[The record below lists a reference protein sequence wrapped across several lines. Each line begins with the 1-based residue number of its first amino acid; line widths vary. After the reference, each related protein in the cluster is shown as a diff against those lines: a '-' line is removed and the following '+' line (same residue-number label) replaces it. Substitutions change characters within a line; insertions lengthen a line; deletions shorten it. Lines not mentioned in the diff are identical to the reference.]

1 MQFFIFGV
9 PLILLVSKTRFAGV
23 VTWIVI
29 LLANIGIIGWL
40 AIGKG
45 VTSLQSQYATL
56 SGPGMF
62 AGNHL
67 VSQFFFS
74 SSLKAYRN
82 YWNLYYQPP
91 WSRVGPYAIGVIGA
105 VFMQKFQREK
115 RQIRPVFYLL
125 GWIIAAV
132 LCLAIMYGK
141 IPMEKNVDKYLNST
155 RDVMYIMFDRI
166 VWSLSVFFVLFA
178 CQTVIIPGQLTFI
191 CVRVAAVLL
200 LRF

>member
-1 MQFFIFGV
+1 MDSDFTGQHWNYRMASHWQG
-9 PLILLVSKTRFAGV
+9 SH
-23 VTWIVI
+23 VTTISVRNTQWPRNVF
-29 LLANIGIIGWL
+29 W
-40 AIGKG
+40 KPFSFS
-45 VTSLQSQYATL
+45 V
-56 SGPGMF
+56 
-62 AGNHL
+62 
-67 VSQFFFS
+67 FFS